1 VFRDGQLWIPAGQDS
16 LSGGAGD
23 DVVYGNQGDDLL
35 AGGSG
40 DDTLY
45 GGQDADRLTG
55 GAGDDILYGGLGGDS
70 LVYTTADDDRDTV
83 YGFDVAEDQILMA
96 SGVSVASRLDLG
108 DDAMLRLSSGTRITL
123 IGVAD
128 PDDIAVAS
136 F

>member
-1 VFRDGQLWIPAGQDS
+1 MFRNGQLSVPAGRDS

-23 DVVYGNQGDDLL
+23 DLIYGNRGDDILD
-35 AGGSG
+35 GGSG

-45 GGQDADRLTG
+45 GGQDADRLSG
-55 GAGDDILYGGLGGDS
+55 GAGDDVLYGGLGGDS
-70 LVYTTADDDRDTV
+70 FIYAAADEDRDTV
-83 YGFDVAEDQILMA
+83 YGFDVSEDRILVA

-108 DDAMLRLSSGTRITL
+108 PDAMLRLSTGTRVTL

-128 PDDIAVAS
+128 PDDVAVAS